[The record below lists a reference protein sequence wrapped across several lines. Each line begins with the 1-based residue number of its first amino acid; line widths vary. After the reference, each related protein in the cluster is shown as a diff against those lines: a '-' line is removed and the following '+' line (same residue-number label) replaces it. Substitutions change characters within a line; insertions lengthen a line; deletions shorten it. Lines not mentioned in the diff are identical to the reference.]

1 MRLPQNVP
9 SNSDRIS
16 TREELFEVIEVL
28 GGFDEPQG
36 TDLAQ
41 TTGLLACL
49 RSGVADSSAEI
60 LRELSNGEEQV
71 LLEMEP
77 LAALMSR
84 KAEPVN

>member
-9 SNSDRIS
+9 SNSDRTS
-16 TREELFEVIEVL
+16 TREELFEVIELL

-36 TDLAQ
+36 TDLTQ
-41 TTGLLACL
+41 TPGLLACL
-49 RSGVADSSAEI
+49 KSGIADSPAEI
-60 LRELSNGEEQV
+60 LGELSTSEEQV
-71 LLEMEP
+71 MLEMEP

>member
-9 SNSDRIS
+9 SKSDRIS
-16 TREELFEVIEVL
+16 TREELFEVIELL

-41 TTGLLACL
+41 TAGLLECL
-49 RSGVADSSAEI
+49 RAEGTNSAGE
-60 LRELSNGEEQV
+60 LLNELSTSEEQL
-71 LLEMEP
+71 LLETEP
-77 LAALMSR
+77 FASLMAR

>member
-9 SNSDRIS
+9 SNSDRTS
-16 TREELFEVIEVL
+16 TREELFEVIELL

-41 TTGLLACL
+41 TAGLLACL
-49 RSGVADSSAEI
+49 RSGIADSPAEI
-60 LRELSNGEEQV
+60 VNELTTSEEQV

-77 LAALMSR
+77 LTALMAR